1 MNKWLKIIIVLAAI
15 GIIAAGLG
23 YKFIYNKPHT
33 NYEKAKPDFSLH
45 CNELF
50 EDYKT
55 TRLIAE
61 QKYNGKVLLV
71 SGILNKVETLDSLA
85 VAIFVLD
92 EGMFGDEG
100 IRLTMLPNY
109 TSRINSY
116 LNKTVFIKGYC
127 TGYNDTDIIMEKCSI
142 VEQL

>member
-1 MNKWLKIIIVLAAI
+1 MNKWLKIFIALAVV

-33 NYEKAKPDFSLH
+33 DYEKARPDYSLT
-45 CNELF
+45 CNDLF
-50 EDYKT
+50 TNYRTIRET
-55 TRLIAE
+55 AE

-71 SGILNKVETLDSLA
+71 SGTLNKVETLDSLTVA
-85 VAIFVLD
+85 VFVLD

-100 IRLTMLPNY
+100 VRMTMLPNY
-109 TSRINSY
+109 ATKINSY
-116 LNKTVFIKGYC
+116 LNKTVAIKGYC

-142 VEQL
+142 VE

>member
-1 MNKWLKIIIVLAAI
+1 MNKWLKIIIVLAVI

-33 NYEKAKPDFSLH
+33 NYEKAKPDYSLT
-45 CNELF
+45 CNNLF
-50 EDYKT
+50 EFYRTGT
-55 TRLIAE
+55 TAE

-71 SGILNKVETLDSLA
+71 SGTLNKIESVDSLT

-100 IRLTMLPNY
+100 IRMTMLPNH
-109 TSRINSY
+109 SANIKSY
-116 LNKTVFIKGYC
+116 LNKTVAIKGYC

-142 VEQL
+142 VE